1 MKKILLVEDDL
12 TLSQGIEF
20 TLLKEGFH
28 VHVANTLKAADHIY
42 INQEVDLIL
51 LDVML
56 PDGSGYDLCKR
67 IREKSQVPI
76 VFLTACDD
84 EVNVV
89 LGLDIGGDD
98 YITKPFRVK
107 ELVSRIKAILR
118 RGSPVEVNSTL
129 QSGEITLDPLQGK
142 VWKSGREILLSPMEW
157 KLMKVFIQNTGQLLT
172 RNTILEKLWDVSGEF
187 VDDNTLS
194 VYIRRLREKIE
205 DKPSEPKFIETVR
218 GMGYRW
224 KQS

>member
-1 MKKILLVEDDL
+1 MQKILLVEDDL

-20 TLLKEGFH
+20 TLVKEGFSLMT
-28 VHVANTLKAADHIY
+28 ANTLKKA
-42 INQEVDLIL
+42 EDLFKCETFDLVL

-56 PDGSGYDLCKR
+56 PDGSGYDLCRK
-67 IREKSQVPI
+67 IRSTSQVPI

-98 YITKPFRVK
+98 YISKPFRIK
-107 ELVSRIKAILR
+107 ELVSRLKAILR
-118 RGSPVEVNSTL
+118 RGKSSVKNNISFSNLVLDLSRGKLYKNNSEVMLSPVEY
-129 QSGEITLDPLQGK
+129 
-142 VWKSGREILLSPMEW
+142 
-157 KLMKVFIQNTGQLLT
+157 KLISIFMQNPTQLLT
-172 RNTILEKLWDVSGEF
+172 RNTILEKLWDASGEF

-194 VYIRRLREKIE
+194 VYIRRLREQIE
-205 DKPSEPKFIETVR
+205 DEPSSPKYIETVR

-224 KQS
+224 KQD

>member
-1 MKKILLVEDDL
+1 MHRILLVEDDL

-20 TLLKEGFH
+20 TLVKEGFNIMI
-28 VHVANTLKAADHIY
+28 ANTLKKA
-42 INQEVDLIL
+42 EDLFNSQTFDLVL

-56 PDGSGYDLCKR
+56 PDGSGYDLCRK
-67 IREKSQVPI
+67 IRLTSQVPI

-98 YITKPFRVK
+98 YISKPFRVK
-107 ELVSRIKAILR
+107 ELVSRLKAILR
-118 RGSPVEVNSTL
+118 RGISGVKSNITFANLELDISKGKLYKNNSEVLLSPVEY
-129 QSGEITLDPLQGK
+129 
-142 VWKSGREILLSPMEW
+142 
-157 KLMKVFIQNTGQLLT
+157 KLISIFMQNPTQLLT
-172 RNTILEKLWDVSGEF
+172 RNIILEKLWDASGEF

-194 VYIRRLREKIE
+194 VYIRRLREKVE
-205 DKPSEPKFIETVR
+205 DEPSNPKYIETVR

-224 KQS
+224 KQD

>member
-1 MKKILLVEDDL
+1 MHRILLVEDDL

-20 TLLKEGFH
+20 TLVKEGFNLMI
-28 VHVANTLKAADHIY
+28 ANTLKKA
-42 INQEVDLIL
+42 EDLFNSQTFDLVL

-56 PDGSGYDLCKR
+56 PDGSGYDLCRK
-67 IREKSQVPI
+67 IRLTSQVPI

-98 YITKPFRVK
+98 YISKPFRVK
-107 ELVSRIKAILR
+107 ELVSRLKAILR
-118 RGSPVEVNSTL
+118 RGISGVKSNITFANLELDISKGKLYKNNSEVLLSPVEY
-129 QSGEITLDPLQGK
+129 
-142 VWKSGREILLSPMEW
+142 
-157 KLMKVFIQNTGQLLT
+157 KLISIFMQNPTQLLT
-172 RNTILEKLWDVSGEF
+172 RNIILEKLWDASGEF

-194 VYIRRLREKIE
+194 VYIRRLREKVE
-205 DKPSEPKFIETVR
+205 DEPSNPKYIETVR

-224 KQS
+224 KQD

>member
-1 MKKILLVEDDL
+1 MHRILLVEDDL

-20 TLLKEGFH
+20 TLVKEGFNIMI
-28 VHVANTLKAADHIY
+28 ANTLKKA
-42 INQEVDLIL
+42 EDLFNSQTFDLVL

-56 PDGSGYDLCKR
+56 PDGSGYDLCRK
-67 IREKSQVPI
+67 IRLTSQVPI

-98 YITKPFRVK
+98 YISKPFRVK
-107 ELVSRIKAILR
+107 ELVSRLKAILR
-118 RGSPVEVNSTL
+118 RGISGVKSNITFANLELDISKGKLYKNNSEVLLSPVEY
-129 QSGEITLDPLQGK
+129 
-142 VWKSGREILLSPMEW
+142 
-157 KLMKVFIQNTGQLLT
+157 KLISIFMQNPTQLLT
-172 RNTILEKLWDVSGEF
+172 RNVILEKLWDASGEF

-194 VYIRRLREKIE
+194 VYIRRLREKVE
-205 DKPSEPKFIETVR
+205 DEPSNPKYIETVR

-224 KQS
+224 KQD

>member
-1 MKKILLVEDDL
+1 MHRILLVEDDL

-20 TLLKEGFH
+20 TLVKEGFNIMI
-28 VHVANTLKAADHIY
+28 ANTLKKA
-42 INQEVDLIL
+42 EDLFNSQTFDLVL

-56 PDGSGYDLCKR
+56 PDGSGYDLCRK
-67 IREKSQVPI
+67 IRLTSQVPI

-98 YITKPFRVK
+98 YISKPFRVK
-107 ELVSRIKAILR
+107 ELVSRLKAILR
-118 RGSPVEVNSTL
+118 RGISGVKSNIIFANLELDISKGKFYKNNSEVLLSPVEY
-129 QSGEITLDPLQGK
+129 
-142 VWKSGREILLSPMEW
+142 
-157 KLMKVFIQNTGQLLT
+157 KLISIFMQNPTQLLT
-172 RNTILEKLWDVSGEF
+172 RNIILEKLWDASGEF

-194 VYIRRLREKIE
+194 VYIRRLREKVE
-205 DKPSEPKFIETVR
+205 DEPSNPKYIETVR

-224 KQS
+224 KQD